1 LNEAIPGTLVDGV
14 NEISIRRYK
23 AARPGTKTLGAA
35 LALDGDVTP
44 DTLTAESRQSRG
56 QPGEVRD
63 KVDQT

>member
-1 LNEAIPGTLVDGV
+1 V

-23 AARPGTKTLGAA
+23 AARAGTKTLGAA

-56 QPGEVRD
+56 QPGEVLD
-63 KVDQT
+63 KVEQT